1 MAEKSKTRRCCTSA
15 ISSARPSVLNEDEP
29 CFALHLTCFED
40 ILAVGSLSFQALSCF
55 SVSSCCLSQFRVSV
69 LPGKGTLQKGA
80 SFMSTEEQKAIAR
93 RLIEEA
99 WNQGNLAA
107 VDELLAH
114 DHVPHHSLIGDH
126 PPSRELYKQ
135 FITRTRAAF
144 PDLHATIEDQI
155 AEGDKV
161 VTRWSVQ
168 GTHHGSFRGH
178 S

>member
-1 MAEKSKTRRCCTSA
+1 
-15 ISSARPSVLNEDEP
+15 
-29 CFALHLTCFED
+29 
-40 ILAVGSLSFQALSCF
+40 
-55 SVSSCCLSQFRVSV
+55 
-69 LPGKGTLQKGA
+69 
-80 SFMSTEEQKAIAR
+80 MSTEENKAIAR

-114 DHVPHHSLIGDH
+114 DHVPHHSLVGEQ

-135 FITRTRAAF
+135 FVVRTRAAF
-144 PDLHATIEDQI
+144 PDMHATIEDQI

-168 GTHHGSFRGH
+168 GTHHGRFQGH
-178 S
+178 SPTGKQMRVTGIAIDRIVGGKVVEGWMEMDTHGQMHQLGLIPQPGMPG

>member
-1 MAEKSKTRRCCTSA
+1 
-15 ISSARPSVLNEDEP
+15 
-29 CFALHLTCFED
+29 
-40 ILAVGSLSFQALSCF
+40 
-55 SVSSCCLSQFRVSV
+55 
-69 LPGKGTLQKGA
+69 
-80 SFMSTEEQKAIAR
+80 MSTEENKAIAR

-114 DHVPHHSLIGDH
+114 DHVPHHSLIGNQ

-178 S
+178 SPTGNQMRVTGIVIDRIVGGKVVEGWMEMDTYDQMQQLGVIPRPGMPG

>member
-1 MAEKSKTRRCCTSA
+1 
-15 ISSARPSVLNEDEP
+15 
-29 CFALHLTCFED
+29 
-40 ILAVGSLSFQALSCF
+40 
-55 SVSSCCLSQFRVSV
+55 
-69 LPGKGTLQKGA
+69 
-80 SFMSTEEQKAIAR
+80 MSTEENKAIAR

-114 DHVPHHSLIGDH
+114 DHVPHHSLIGEQ

-135 FITRTRAAF
+135 FIVRTRTAF

-168 GTHHGSFRGH
+168 GTHHGRFRGY
-178 S
+178 SPTGKQMRVTGIVIDRIVGGKVVEVLRTW